1 MSRSKRQH
9 AQSSTPQFIPF
20 NMHGTIHL
28 GPRHLPLLLHLTQ
41 TRFVSDCPSRSSP
54 FLAVTGM
61 NGPCFNTAEARYPRR
76 PSYSVHVRRFPLRC
90 FDKLN
95 RPQIKLNEH
104 IYASLSIHRDNAKR
118 KKKKKKRR
126 NVLSRFAGRRGNVF
140 IATRKAAQVTRER
153 SHNGGLFCA
162 H

>member
-1 MSRSKRQH
+1 
-9 AQSSTPQFIPF
+9 
-20 NMHGTIHL
+20 MHGTIHL

-95 RPQIKLNEH
+95 RTQIKLNEH
-104 IYASLSIHRDNAKR
+104 IYASLSIHRDNAK
-118 KKKKKKRR
+118 KKKKKKKKDVMFYLVSLVVVETFSSRR
-126 NVLSRFAGRRGNVF
+126 EKQRRSRGRDRTMADCFVL
-140 IATRKAAQVTRER
+140 IKA
-153 SHNGGLFCA
+153 FCPLQEA
-162 H
+162 YFPV